1 MSASEPDKLQAWQA
15 ADANDALAES
25 LRWYNLARW
34 GGNDTCPD
42 NDPSLGNCSNQPV
55 DILPDEDNYIQAIQ
69 TLWSSDQSIECTMT
83 ESACQTIECEQG
95 KYPCNYLITNS
106 FVNFANLLRSQY
118 NSLQQAQP
126 EVSASMPS
134 FADTFAPVVIDNTAD
149 TTKDLLDGFASAFG
163 VFSAFSWN
171 KILKDIPFFKK
182 RGNDHGWMKGEIF
195 SKLRKAK
202 FEIQECY
209 LPIIEDTTNSLV
221 STGVTT
227 AKDQVSRVT
236 AQLGNQNNLSQLAS
250 QWTDALLD
258 TMEPFLD
265 NMQNGSLTSNQALNS
280 TLFNGVFMELGEGPT
295 YEDMRDSALQV
306 LYSQLLI
313 PAWRLVAGAE
323 NLGPI
328 YPAILQQPGTCNQS
342 NPFGNGAGSAKNRRA
357 DVPPQ
362 PPTPDFWAMSDQDA
376 DISRVCLDNSDNA
389 GLNTFYL
396 IATTYGGGT
405 SKSAQPTL
413 THALPGINS
422 IIRPDNNFGGITSA
436 IIVNSSVMGYQLNN
450 NANGYFMPENS
461 MVIDGAGTEGEYV
474 FQNQLNT
481 PGWFSVP
488 ICSADDIFDAIF
500 HIDPSQNNC
509 NNQWPCCG

>member
-1 MSASEPDKLQAWQA
+1 MSPSSGLSISSSAMVPSGTSVNSGSAPVSVITSNSSIIISSSASGAPPTTGTTVGSSTVDVSGNASSSATAGVFVESGVVISSSITLNSSIASDNHTGTSSHSTSQQSTSTSACPDPSATSDGEIPLTYECKVCDGSTDIHSSSFSEPDKLQAWQA

-34 GGNDTCPD
+34 GANDTCPD

-118 NSLQQAQP
+118 NGLQQAQS

-134 FADTFAPVVIDNTAD
+134 FADTFAPVVIDSTAD

-171 KILKDIPFFKK
+171 KILKDMPFFKK

-328 YPAILQQPGTCNQS
+328 YPAIL
-342 NPFGNGAGSAKNRRA
+342 
-357 DVPPQ
+357 
-362 PPTPDFWAMSDQDA
+362 
-376 DISRVCLDNSDNA
+376 
-389 GLNTFYL
+389 
-396 IATTYGGGT
+396 
-405 SKSAQPTL
+405 
-413 THALPGINS
+413 
-422 IIRPDNNFGGITSA
+422 
-436 IIVNSSVMGYQLNN
+436 
-450 NANGYFMPENS
+450 
-461 MVIDGAGTEGEYV
+461 
-474 FQNQLNT
+474 
-481 PGWFSVP
+481 
-488 ICSADDIFDAIF
+488 
-500 HIDPSQNNC
+500 
-509 NNQWPCCG
+509 